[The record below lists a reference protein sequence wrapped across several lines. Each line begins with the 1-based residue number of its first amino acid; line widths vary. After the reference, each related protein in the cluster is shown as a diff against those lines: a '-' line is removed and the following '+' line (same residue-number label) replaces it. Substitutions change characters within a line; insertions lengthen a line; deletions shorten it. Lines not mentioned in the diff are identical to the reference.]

1 VVFGA
6 EESLSAPVKGF
17 GCRPLEGQRGAFGG
31 RRLLSESWPLERT
44 ADAYQK
50 FMKTF
55 EPLRGWIGRGEQL
68 ADADAFTARI
78 LLIHHY
84 RRVVLRDP
92 LLPTALL
99 PVDWPGRAARTLC
112 GEIYRALLP
121 GSEQWLDRHAS
132 NESGALPKAGAELA
146 RRFG

>member
-1 VVFGA
+1 
-6 EESLSAPVKGF
+6 
-17 GCRPLEGQRGAFGG
+17 
-31 RRLLSESWPLERT
+31 
-44 ADAYQK
+44 
-50 FMKTF
+50 MKTF
-55 EPLRGWIGRGEQL
+55 EPLRGWIASGETPL

-99 PVDWPGRAARTLC
+99 PTDWPGRAARMLC

-121 GSEQWLDRHAS
+121 ASEQWLDRHGS
-132 NESGALPKAGAELA
+132 NEDGALPKAAAELA